1 MVDTRFI
8 DLSSIPDDVRYRI
21 FDYLWEKKG
30 VGSRYLGIKPYQAN
44 KIKNRKRR
52 VSDELL
58 KRMLELLTP
67 EEYAELV
74 EGVTT
79 VRVDPNTFVKILVS
93 AITDPALKPVLI
105 EFVKNRLAAEIFAET
120 TRYTVTKQD
129 LEEFREWLNRQI
141 RIREK
146 SSGLSEGISRDTAS
160 KHWKYLNEL
169 LTYLGYS
176 FTLQRLEDLRDE
188 LIDEFGYAK
197 TRHML
202 KAFRKFVKVVIRKRN
217 RTLASQILEVVKVPK
232 DKSKELPLMQRI
244 MLGYEKAP
252 TIDEI
257 RRVAEA
263 ITNIGAKLAFIILA
277 ETGLRPIE
285 IFNLSIEQVDLEN
298 RVIRPLHIS
307 KTKRAY
313 ISFISSLLHKFIIEK
328 YLPWREWFLEQYQY
342 AVNNIGRDV
351 EKWRRKFIP
360 LSEDHIRAEIRLAME
375 KTGTRFELYKLRSFF
390 ISWMLLEKKVPGE
403 VVAVF
408 TGQASLAQVETIL
421 RHYFGGSIEKLRE
434 FYDENAPK
442 ILEEV

>member
-8 DLSSIPDDVRYRI
+8 DLRSIPADTRYRV
-21 FDYLWEKKG
+21 FDYLWNVKR
-30 VGSRYLGIKPYQAN
+30 VGSRGLGISPALAN
-44 KIKNRKRR
+44 MIKNRKRG
-52 VSDELL
+52 VTDSLL
-58 KRMLELLTP
+58 KRMLELLSP

-74 EGVTT
+74 EGATT
-79 VRVDPNTFVKILVS
+79 VRVDPNTFVKILVT
-93 AITDPALKPVLI
+93 AITDPTLKPILVEI
-105 EFVKNRLAAEIFAET
+105 VKNRLAAEIFAEI

-129 LEEFREWLNRQI
+129 LEEFREWLNRQV

-146 SSGLSEGISRDTAS
+146 SCGLSEGISRDTAS

-197 TRHML
+197 ARHML

-232 DKSKELPLMQRI
+232 DKSKEMPLMQRI
-244 MLGYEKAP
+244 ILGYEKTP

-257 RRVAEA
+257 RRVAKA
-263 ITNIGAKLAFIILA
+263 LTNIGAQLAFIMLA
-277 ETGLRPIE
+277 ETGLRPVE
-285 IFNLSIEQVDLEN
+285 IFNLTMEQVDLSN
-298 RVIRPLHIS
+298 RVIRPLHLS

-313 ISFISSLLHKFIIEK
+313 ISFISKPLHRFIAEK
-328 YLPWREWFLEQYQY
+328 YLPWRDWFLEQYQS
-342 AVNNIGRDV
+342 AVSNIGRDV
-351 EKWRRKFIP
+351 EKWRNKFIP
-360 LSEDHIRAEIRLAME
+360 LSEDHIRAEIKLAME
-375 KTGTRFELYKLRSFF
+375 KTGVRFELYKLRSFF
-390 ISWMLLEKKVPGE
+390 ISWMLLRKIPGE
-403 VVAVF
+403 IVAVF

-421 RHYFGGSIEKLRE
+421 RHYFGGSIEKLRK

-442 ILEEV
+442 ILEKV